1 MISWKAESCL
11 KAFRIKVLRSSVT
24 ANREGK
30 RGAHRVKKKSLW
42 DSRVNIMSPHPRKW
56 VTNGLSGAKWHQL
69 FIFGQEAHY
78 TEPQH
83 LTLIYLGSYYF
94 IICLTFSHLQVQ
106 NKLLFNPVA
115 GPLLPTPTHTYSHST
130 QALLTVCVKWGCRY
144 FRVSMAS
151 LLRRESPLSF
161 PPWPRSL
168 SPHANTVDKAS
179 FCCWGSLWRPI

>member
-1 MISWKAESCL
+1 MSLDPLQMSNKWIVGSEMVPTFYLWSRA
-11 KAFRIKVLRSSVT
+11 SST
-24 ANREGK
+24 
-30 RGAHRVKKKSLW
+30 L
-42 DSRVNIMSPHPRKW
+42 
-56 VTNGLSGAKWHQL
+56 
-69 FIFGQEAHY
+69 
-78 TEPQH
+78 

-115 GPLLPTPTHTYSHST
+115 SPLLPTPAHTYSHFT
-130 QALLTVCVKWGCRY
+130 PALLTVCVKWGCRY

-179 FCCWGSLWRPI
+179 FCCWESLWRPIDGPLRGGGLSRRRPGCYHNMMARSLSSCFYLPGKINLWRTGYPSLS